1 MFFLYPGEAQ
11 FKKQFYR
18 LVDSKEDVDG
28 EELRNIEMKIFFAG
42 IKVEMESTHGVWNG
56 SEEHNSMA
64 DKKIAKLIRNTLK
77 SNK

>member
-1 MFFLYPGEAQ
+1 M
-11 FKKQFYR
+11 
-18 LVDSKEDVDG
+18 DG
-28 EELRNIEMKIFFAG
+28 EELRNIEMKVFFAG